1 LQAAPQEWHQ
11 SLMAKSSLRALLL
24 ILVMALPLAACR
36 FGGVTPQQDAD
47 LRAVYQKM
55 RANDLA
61 GIEAQ
66 FDPQFRTPALHQ
78 SLGFMQGMIPPQ
90 TPRARLLKGVTETDP
105 QGRLNYGA
113 QYEFDYP
120 STAVLAQIEMRQDKA
135 GHRSVVAVQLRQ
147 APVGI
152 ADSYAFSLK
161 GKKYYQYLFL
171 VLVAL
176 APGMGVWGLAAL
188 WRAPDIK
195 WKVLWAAAMCLGFM
209 DLTMDWTTG
218 DVVLNIVDIHILW
231 LKASRFGPLSPWM
244 ISTSLPLAS
253 IAFLLGYRRL
263 ERPWDGPRASS

>member
-1 LQAAPQEWHQ
+1 ML
-11 SLMAKSSLRALLL
+11 KSPLRALLAA
-24 ILVMALPLAACR
+24 LVLALPLTACV
-36 FGGVTPQQDAD
+36 FGGLSPQQDAD
-47 LRAVYQKM
+47 LRAVYDRL

-61 GIEAQ
+61 GIEAR
-66 FDPQFRTPALHQ
+66 FDPQFRTPGLHQ
-78 SLGFMQGMIPPQ
+78 SLSFMQGMIPPQ
-90 TPRARLLKGVTETDP
+90 TPRVRLLRGLTDTDP
-105 QGRLNYGA
+105 QGRLNYGG

-135 GHRSVVAVQLRQ
+135 GRKSVVAVQLRQ
-147 APVGI
+147 APAGI
-152 ADSYAFSLK
+152 ADRFDFSLAHR
-161 GKKYYQYLFL
+161 KYYQYLFL

-176 APGMGVWGLAAL
+176 APGLGLGGMVAL

-209 DLTMDWTTG
+209 DLTMDWATG
-218 DVVLNIVDIHILW
+218 DVVLNIVDIHVLW

-263 ERPWDGPRASS
+263 ERPGDGPRKRP